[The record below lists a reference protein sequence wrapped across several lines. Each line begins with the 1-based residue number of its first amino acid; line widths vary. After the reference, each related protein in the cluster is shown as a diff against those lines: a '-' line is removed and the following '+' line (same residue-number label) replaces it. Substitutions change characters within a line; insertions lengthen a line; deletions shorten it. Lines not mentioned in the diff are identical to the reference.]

1 MMTSPL
7 DLPVP
12 VPVGLGVG
20 SPPDSADGPGLVLDL
35 LVPNGLP
42 VYFGVGALLVTG
54 SANPFDGD
62 GTTTTGGGSGML
74 TAEADGNVGASGGSM
89 FD

>member
-7 DLPVP
+7 DLPVST
-12 VPVGLGVG
+12 GLGPGAGAG
-20 SPPDSADGPGLVLDL
+20 SVDAPGLVLDL
-35 LVPNGLP
+35 LGPKGLP

-54 SANPFDGD
+54 SAKPTDGD
-62 GTTTTGGGSGML
+62 GTTTTGGGSGIA
-74 TAEADGNVGASGGSM
+74 TADADGSTGVSGGSM

>member
-7 DLPVP
+7 DLPVSA
-12 VPVGLGVG
+12 GLGPGASV
-20 SPPDSADGPGLVLDL
+20 DAPGLVLAL
-35 LVPNGLP
+35 LGPKGLP

-54 SANPFDGD
+54 SAKPTDGD
-62 GTTTTGGGSGML
+62 GTTTTGGGSGIA
-74 TAEADGNVGASGGSM
+74 TADADGSTGVSGGSM